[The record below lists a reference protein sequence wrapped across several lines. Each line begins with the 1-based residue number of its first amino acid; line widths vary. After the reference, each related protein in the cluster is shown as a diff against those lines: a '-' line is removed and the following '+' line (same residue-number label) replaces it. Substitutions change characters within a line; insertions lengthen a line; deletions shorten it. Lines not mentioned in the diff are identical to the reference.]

1 LKKINM
7 MAGTGTTSKLKGA
20 RKERKEGFDD
30 DVDAAVAAPAVE
42 PTTTTNQAPRRFIG
56 TAAFEFS
63 AEEGELSLKK
73 DDKVIVFPDLVSPAG
88 WWVAT
93 TNFTDTFTLQD
104 IGLVPCDFLAD
115 PIMPASAE
123 DAVPAVKL
131 EVRPTCSPSFPCQH
145 VRSTL
150 THTRRVSFSA
160 RR

>member
-1 LKKINM
+1 M

-73 DDKVIVFPDLVSPAG
+73 DDKVIKKKKKTKTENQNADENDDSDGFMRRSGYEDVS
-88 WWVAT
+88 
-93 TNFTDTFTLQD
+93 L
-104 IGLVPCDFLAD
+104 
-115 PIMPASAE
+115 E
-123 DAVPAVKL
+123 DYF
-131 EVRPTCSPSFPCQH
+131 EGG
-145 VRSTL
+145 
-150 THTRRVSFSA
+150 
-160 RR
+160 